1 MPYRSGST
9 PVPPTGPT
17 SCPVSPTGPEKLT
30 GHVTP
35 IFQSRGPSRTQ
46 RTGRTSR
53 DHSGIPRPPG
63 RASERGADGRPV
75 PFGSPAATRLTVVG
89 DGTRDGNTPGLD
101 AVPALSVRGLT
112 KTYRGGFTAIEGL
125 DLDIPDGTVF
135 GLLGP
140 NGAGKTTLIG
150 AVCNLVRPTAG
161 EIRVF
166 GHHHETREARRLVG
180 LAEQEI
186 NLDRFLN
193 ISEIL
198 VYHAGYHGIG
208 RREARR
214 RAREL
219 LDLFKLGG
227 KAKSRHTDL
236 SGGMQRR
243 LLLARAF
250 MHRPRLIIL
259 DEPTAGVDVELRAE
273 IWRYTRELNEL
284 GATILLTTHYLEEA
298 EALCREIALLRAGRI
313 IARGSPEALRRQ
325 FGVGDLA
332 GVYARAMADEESA

>member
-1 MPYRSGST
+1 VPLDCPAST
-9 PVPPTGPT
+9 CLAVMG
-17 SCPVSPTGPEKLT
+17 G
-30 GHVTP
+30 GARDAD
-35 IFQSRGPSRTQ
+35 QSRP
-46 RTGRTSR
+46 
-53 DHSGIPRPPG
+53 
-63 RASERGADGRPV
+63 
-75 PFGSPAATRLTVVG
+75 
-89 DGTRDGNTPGLD
+89 D

-112 KTYRGGFTAIEGL
+112 KTYRSGFTAIEGL
-125 DLDIPDGTVF
+125 DLDIPDGAFF

-150 AVCNLVRPTAG
+150 AACNLVRPTAG

-166 GHHHETREARRLVG
+166 GHHHQSREARRLVG

-193 ISEIL
+193 VGEIL
-198 VYHAGYHGIG
+198 VYHAGYHGMG

-214 RAREL
+214 RASDL
-219 LDLFKLGG
+219 LDLFRLGG
-227 KAKSRHTDL
+227 KAKSRHTEL

-243 LLLARAF
+243 LLLARAL

-298 EALCREIALLRAGRI
+298 EALCQEIALLRAGRI
-313 IARGSPEALRRQ
+313 IARGSPEALRLQ
-325 FGVGDLA
+325 FGAGDLA
-332 GVYARAMADEESA
+332 GVYTRAMAAEDGARAAGGPP